1 MMRVKWRYALPLLHT
16 LIDCILL
23 AALIAYSNRVF
34 RPQKSTLAGPTPLTF
49 ALFLQENS
57 IEFDPRPS
65 SPPGPFSLIMTGN
78 LPAGVLSGVLRPEAG
93 FIRARQRWDPLWFL
107 IHESLSLSFW
117 YLIGAWIDRGHVR
130 FAVVMIIY
138 FGLRLLLA
146 LSGSGEVGWKSQT
159 VFWMGL
165 LLWLVGVGFSKLIR
179 VAGGAAKRA

>member
-1 MMRVKWRYALPLLHT
+1 MMQVKWRYALPLLHT

-34 RPQKSTLAGPTPLTF
+34 RPEKSTLPRPTPLTF
-49 ALFLQENS
+49 ALFFQENS
-57 IEFDPRPS
+57 VEFDPRPS

-78 LPAGVLSGVLRPEAG
+78 LPAGLLSAVLRPEAG
-93 FIRARQRWDPLWFL
+93 FIRARQRLDPFWFL
-107 IHESLSLSFW
+107 IHESLSFSFW

-130 FAVVMIIY
+130 FGVVMITY

-146 LSGSGEVGWKSQT
+146 ISGSGEVGWKIQT

-165 LLWLVGVGFSKLIR
+165 LFWLVGVGSSKLIT
-179 VAGGAAKRA
+179 VAVRAAKRA